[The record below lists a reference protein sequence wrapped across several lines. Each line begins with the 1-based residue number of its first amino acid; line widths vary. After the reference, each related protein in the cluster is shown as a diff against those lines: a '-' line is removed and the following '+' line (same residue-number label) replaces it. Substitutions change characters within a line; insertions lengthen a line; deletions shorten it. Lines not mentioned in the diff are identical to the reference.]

1 MAFGH
6 SFGPSGLLD
15 FVFHALRALKP
26 CFVACEG
33 RWVKNV
39 TERRNSILYGWDE
52 QGSEKSGSADGG
64 KSRNQKD
71 SVGSKC
77 AENSGPGMRFTRSQR
92 CILLSLTAPT
102 PDIGFHTEG
111 ISSEVET
118 SASTPT
124 HSLVSPCATS
134 SSSQGFPFLFHLQEK
149 KIRDTQSSNG
159 EPFGKIS
166 IFGFMA
172 WLSLGKKFPGI
183 TLVGGDQVPG
193 RGDNGPFISW
203 SPQIAPYA
211 ALHPVSPA
219 PNAVTSSN
227 WFLKMPKI
235 LFLQ

>member
-1 MAFGH
+1 M
-6 SFGPSGLLD
+6 
-15 FVFHALRALKP
+15 V
-26 CFVACEG
+26 G
-33 RWVKNV
+33 RP
-39 TERRNSILYGWDE
+39 
-52 QGSEKSGSADGG
+52 
-64 KSRNQKD
+64 D

-77 AENSGPGMRFTRSQR
+77 AENSAPGMRFTRSQR

-124 HSLVSPCATS
+124 HSLVSPRATNS
-134 SSSQGFPFLFHLQEK
+134 SSEGFPFLFHLQER

-193 RGDNGPFISW
+193 RGQW
-203 SPQIAPYA
+203 SIHFMESANCTIRSSAPSLASQCCCYK
-211 ALHPVSPA
+211 L
-219 PNAVTSSN
+219 
-227 WFLKMPKI
+227 
-235 LFLQ
+235 

>member
-1 MAFGH
+1 MKIHLFCGV
-6 SFGPSGLLD
+6 GLCHRVSPVL
-15 FVFHALRALKP
+15 VF
-26 CFVACEG
+26 
-33 RWVKNV
+33 KNV
-39 TERRNSILYGWDE
+39 LSQ
-52 QGSEKSGSADGG
+52 QGSEESGSADGG

-124 HSLVSPCATS
+124 HSLVSPRATN
-134 SSSQGFPFLFHLQEK
+134 SSSQGFPSLFYLQEK

-159 EPFGKIS
+159 EPFGKIL

-193 RGDNGPFISW
+193 RGQW
-203 SPQIAPYA
+203 SIHFMESANCTIRSSAPSLA
-211 ALHPVSPA
+211 
-219 PNAVTSSN
+219 SSQCCCYK
-227 WFLKMPKI
+227 L
-235 LFLQ
+235 